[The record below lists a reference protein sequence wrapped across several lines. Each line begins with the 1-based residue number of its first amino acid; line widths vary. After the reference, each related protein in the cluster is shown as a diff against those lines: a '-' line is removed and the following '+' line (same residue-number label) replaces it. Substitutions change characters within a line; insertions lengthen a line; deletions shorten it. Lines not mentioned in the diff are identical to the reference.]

1 MTTPRASFAD
11 RLNVARRLLARGASR
26 PPVHLAN
33 QLEAAGKDARVL
45 HDRLVAALP
54 ILQPDRQWYGRVEVA
69 PSDEV
74 KALLLAA
81 ILDCTTMCIHLRR
94 GGPRPAFVQ
103 LPLRRVDCERCVRT
117 LRRPPPEN
125 DDQCDICDRHG
136 VVTFHPFACRQGPLL
151 LAGDACADCA
161 AALGIVQEVSA

>member
-1 MTTPRASFAD
+1 MTGRASFAD
-11 RLNVARRLLARGASR
+11 RLNVARKLIARRSV
-26 PPVHLAN
+26 PPVHLTD
-33 QLEAAGKDARVL
+33 QLEAAGTEARAL
-45 HDRLVAALP
+45 HDRLGAALP

-125 DDQCDICDRHG
+125 DDQCDIGDRHG